1 MSSTE
6 VLVVG
11 GGATGVGIARDLA
24 MRGVD
29 ATLVDRGGLNGGT
42 TGRSHG
48 LLHSGARYA
57 ENDPEGARECIAEN
71 RLLREIA
78 PHCLGGEGGYFVSLV
93 DDDPDY
99 FDEKVAACR
108 DLDIPVDVIEGEA
121 AREAVPDLAATADR
135 VAAVPDRVIHPSEL
149 VAATAAD
156 ARDRGATIR
165 PHTPVRDLIV
175 EGDAVAGATV
185 EAATNV
191 ETIRADHVVNAT
203 GAWAGELAAMADI
216 DVAMRPSRGV
226 MVAVDYEGLP
236 VVLNRC
242 RPPADGDIV
251 VPHDDQVVLGTTSVD
266 VDDPDD
272 YPQEDWEIERC
283 IEECGRMFP
292 PAADATVERT
302 WWGVRPLY
310 GPDED
315 ERPGGRGISRGF
327 FVLDHADRDGIA
339 GFTTVVGGKLT
350 THRRMAEAVSD
361 RVCDRLGVDADCRTA
376 DEPLPFRDDPGG
388 LAAAVDEFDA
398 AAPSDADVAP
408 R

>member
-1 MSSTE
+1 MSSTD

-29 ATLVDRGGLNGGT
+29 ATLVERNGLNGGT

-57 ENDPEGARECIAEN
+57 ENDPEGARECIREN
-71 RLLREIA
+71 RVLREIA
-78 PHCLGGEGGYFVSLV
+78 PHCLGGDGGYFVSLA

-108 DLDIPVDVIEGEA
+108 DLDIPVDVLGADA
-121 AREAVPDLAATADR
+121 AREAVPDLAADAER
-135 VAAVPDRVIHPSEL
+135 VAAVPDRVIHPSAL

-156 ARDRGATIR
+156 AREHGATIR
-165 PHTPVRDLIV
+165 PHAPVTDLLV
-175 EGDAVAGATV
+175 EGGAVAGATV
-185 EAATNV
+185 ETGAGT
-191 ETIRADHVVNAT
+191 ETVRADHVVNAT
-203 GAWAGELAAMADI
+203 GAWAGELAAMAGVE
-216 DVAMRPSRGV
+216 VAMRPARGV
-226 MVAVDYEGLP
+226 MVAVDYPGLP

-251 VPHDDQVVLGTTSVD
+251 VPHDGQAVLGTTSVD
-266 VDDPDD
+266 VADPDD
-272 YPQEDWEIERC
+272 YPREDWEVERC
-283 IEECGRMFP
+283 VEECARLLP
-292 PAADATVERT
+292 PVADAAVERT

-327 FVLDHADRDGIA
+327 FVLDHADRDGVP

-350 THRRMAEAVSD
+350 THREMAEAVAD
-361 RVCDRLGVDADCRTA
+361 RVCGRLGVDAACRTA
-376 DEPLPFRDDPGG
+376 DEPLPFRDDPAE

-398 AAPSDADVAP
+398 AAPSDADVVG

>member
-1 MSSTE
+1 MSSTD

-24 MRGVD
+24 IRGVD
-29 ATLVDRGGLNGGT
+29 ATLVDRDGLNGGT

-57 ENDPEGARECIAEN
+57 ENDPEGARECIAES
-71 RLLREIA
+71 RVLREIA
-78 PHCLGGEGGYFVSLV
+78 PHCLGGDGGYFVALA

-108 DLDIPVDVIEGEA
+108 DLDIPVDVLDGEA
-121 AREAVPDLAATADR
+121 ARETVPDLAATVDR
-135 VAAVPDRVIHPSEL
+135 VAAVPDRVIHPSAL

-156 ARDRGATIR
+156 ARDHGATIR
-165 PHTPVRDLIV
+165 PHTPVRDLLV
-175 EGDAVAGATV
+175 EGGRVAGAAV
-185 EAATNV
+185 EAEAAV

-203 GAWAGELAAMADI
+203 GAWAGELAELAGV
-216 DVAMRPSRGV
+216 DVEMRPSRGV
-226 MVAVDYEGLP
+226 MVAVDYGGLP

-251 VPHDDQVVLGTTSVD
+251 VPHADQAVLGTTSVD

-272 YPQEDWEIERC
+272 YPQEDWEVERC
-283 IEECGRMFP
+283 IEECARLLP
-292 PAADATVERT
+292 PVADATVERV

-327 FVLDHADRDGIA
+327 FVLDHADRDGVA

-350 THRRMAEAVSD
+350 THRQMAEAVAD
-361 RVCDRLGVDADCRTA
+361 RVCERLGVDADCRTA
-376 DEPLPFRDDPGG
+376 DEPLPFRDDPEG
-388 LAAAVDEFDA
+388 LAAAVGEFDA
-398 AAPSDADVAP
+398 AAPSDVDVDP
-408 R
+408 H

>member
-1 MSSTE
+1 MSSTD

-11 GGATGVGIARDLA
+11 GGCTGVGIVRDLA

-29 ATLVDRGGLNGGT
+29 ATLVERDGLNGGT
-42 TGRSHG
+42 SGRSHG

-57 ENDPEGARECIAEN
+57 ENDPEGGRECIREN
-71 RLLREIA
+71 RVLREIA
-78 PHCLGGEGGYFVSLV
+78 PHCLGGDGGYFVSLS

-108 DLDIPVDVIEGEA
+108 DLNIPVDVVDAET
-121 AREAVPDLAATADR
+121 ARETVPDLTVAAER
-135 VAAVPDRVIHPSEL
+135 VAAVPDRVIHPSAL

-156 ARDRGATIR
+156 ARARGATVR
-165 PHTPVRDLIV
+165 PHTPVRELLV
-175 EGDAVAGATV
+175 AGDTVAGATV
-185 EAATNV
+185 ETEAGM

-203 GAWAGELAAMADI
+203 GAWAGELAAMADV
-216 DVAMRPSRGV
+216 DVAMRPARGV
-226 MVAVDYEGLP
+226 MVAVDYPGVP

-242 RPPADGDIV
+242 RPPTDGDIV
-251 VPHDDQVVLGTTSVD
+251 VPHRDQVVVGTTSVD

-272 YPQEDWEIERC
+272 YPREDWEVERC
-283 IEECGRMFP
+283 IEECARLLP
-292 PAADATVERT
+292 PVADAPVERT

-327 FVLDHADRDGIA
+327 FVLDHADRDGVA

-350 THRRMAEAVSD
+350 THREMAEAVAD
-361 RVCDRLGVDADCRTA
+361 HVCDRFGVDAACRTA
-376 DEPLPFRDDPGG
+376 DEPLPFGDDPEG
-388 LAAAVDEFDA
+388 LGAAIEEFDA
-398 AAPSDADVAP
+398 GAPSDADVHGA
-408 R
+408 